1 MVRRLDRLTLRSS
14 ERIHWDPVERKF
26 DRFAMAFTGTRMR
39 ASGLRGECN
48 LSGTLYADGSQP
60 DGHNPTT
67 VSVKSAKDHPEG
79 RV

>member
-14 ERIHWDPVERKF
+14 ERINGEPVERIL
-26 DRFAMAFTGTRMR
+26 DRFATAFTVARTR

-60 DGHNPTT
+60 DGAQSNYCQ
-67 VSVKSAKDHPEG
+67 
-79 RV
+79 R